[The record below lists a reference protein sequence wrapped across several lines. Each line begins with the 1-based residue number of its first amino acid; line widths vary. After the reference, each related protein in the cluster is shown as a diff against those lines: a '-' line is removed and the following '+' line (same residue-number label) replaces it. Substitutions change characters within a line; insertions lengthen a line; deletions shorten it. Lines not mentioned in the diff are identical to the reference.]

1 MKFMCKLSKNTYEFT
16 SAFDIEQ
23 MKKHPDYEVVADGEP
38 TAEELQASEDST
50 EGAKPVKSKKSS

>member
-23 MKKHPDYEVVADGEP
+23 MKKHPDYEVVS
-38 TAEELQASEDST
+38 EEDSEDST